1 MLMYA
6 TDYESIRKQF
16 IMKDRDEHTFDPH
29 DKTKMDD
36 AITYALKC
44 AFKDFNFRTL
54 TAKKPISGNRTDYL
68 VKKLKN
74 AGFQNRFYKFFSE
87 KPLKNES
94 DFDKWHHDACQCFLN
109 VLKDYYEGIRYGK
122 AQKIVNMMFK
132 HLYCLDGVNSANGAK
147 NYDGY
152 FEFCHMPLD
161 SFTIE
166 WFVRNVA
173 EWYNKRG
180 KPNNKIEK
188 IKIDR
193 QNGPIPN
200 WSNIQFLDKFLDN
213 SGAWWKY
220 NFGIYD
226 SNADTR
232 FEESQKIRTDD
243 GKYIS
248 HYHYMFF
255 VTMIREYFKTSPG
268 IYSGLTPFQAEFYI
282 WPEIQL
288 HLAAEAL
295 FAQKIGGEDECIHF
309 VEEKLGKESE
319 LLDFKTAQKEFKAF
333 QLKDKL
339 PILEGI
345 LRSYNQCKG
354 SAQSTAM
361 SLSNYLINFLR
372 DHESYIENESYH
384 ELLEIASVSSQ
395 QGFYRELLHTLLS
408 VTVPTMELPKV
419 FPEYRYL
426 QLFELNG
433 VPLAVYS
440 DSQSVITALQDKRDS
455 ELLNTL
461 IPLMKKYHC
470 CVDHS
475 FPSLNFDTKSRVH
488 EDERLIVIISTIE
501 KTVFDS
507 SEPLYSS
514 LSKCEILLWEKY
526 HEKNTSPIQL
536 FFLLTF
542 YSIDAIKLKSREE
555 MEKHWEEM
563 EKHFSHPNED
573 PYKQCPYKE
582 PSELLGCYFYQ
593 CDRADLFNRDQQI
606 IYLCPELIN
615 TFSQELYNNNF
626 LCYGGDFL
634 TFYDLIY
641 ELVLLHEL
649 GHLAFSCLKMTGQ
662 DTSLTEGRA
671 NFFASY
677 ITNGVHDYLIKLETQ
692 HQPAQY
698 HAPILITD
706 SDWKVK
712 LHL

>member
-1 MLMYA
+1 MYA
-6 TDYESIRKQF
+6 TNYGSIRKQF

-54 TAKKPISGNRTDYL
+54 TATNTISGNRTDYL
-68 VKKLKN
+68 VKELEN
-74 AGFQNRFYKFFSE
+74 AGFQNRFYKFFSV

-109 VLKDYYEGIRYGK
+109 VLKKEYDEIHYGK

-132 HLYCLDGVNSANGAK
+132 HLYCLNGASK
-147 NYDGY
+147 YDDY

-173 EWYNKRG
+173 EWYNKG
-180 KPNNKIEK
+180 KTQENKIQK
-188 IKIDR
+188 
-193 QNGPIPN
+193 GPLPN
-200 WSNIQFLDKFLDN
+200 WSNIQFLDKSDN
-213 SGAWWKY
+213 SSQY
-220 NFGIYD
+220 NFAFYGKNVD
-226 SNADTR
+226 KWFDEGR
-232 FEESQKIRTDD
+232 KIRTAD

-555 MEKHWEEM
+555 MEKH
-563 EKHFSHPNED
+563 FSHPNEG
-573 PYKQCPYKE
+573 PYKQGPYKE
-582 PSELLGCYFYQ
+582 PSEMLGCYFYQ

-626 LCYGGDFL
+626 RCHGGDFL
-634 TFYDLIY
+634 TFYNLIY

-649 GHLAFSCLKMTGQ
+649 GHLAFSCLDLTGQ

-677 ITNGVHDYLIKLETQ
+677 ITNGVHDHLIKLKTQ